1 MGPAV
6 NLTRG
11 WRKTIWPD
19 WKPPGPPGKKMFELK
34 QLTRCASA
42 PSHQGVGQALTSL
55 EPQICH
61 GGESRRTNWTV
72 QGTDRFLGRLRRQGQ
87 AGLSS
92 MGSPRPALILMS
104 D

>member
-34 QLTRCASA
+34 KLTRCASA
-42 PSHQGVGQALTSL
+42 PSQQGVGQALTSL

-61 GGESRRTNWTV
+61 G
-72 QGTDRFLGRLRRQGQ
+72 RLPEQLDG
-87 AGLSS
+87 AGYRSFF
-92 MGSPRPALILMS
+92 GAAAPPGAGGALFDGFAPPSL
-104 D
+104 DPDE